1 MTRRMSAPSVSPR
14 LAQTHAITDAQA
26 LAVAA
31 RLPVAFA
38 QVKEDP
44 LIDAAALE
52 LATRHLDRPANVAMI
67 ASGGCTA
74 AYLLTQ
80 PLKIANLT
88 LIDANPAQLELSQK
102 KINFLTTPPTS
113 GETALHLLGHSQ
125 NLPDQATPA
134 LDYDGRFEHIFAI
147 MRRHLD
153 LAQTQDLL
161 QLYSPQA
168 QRDWLSQ
175 NPDFSNRLLAAL
187 DLTFS
192 QKNLTTLFGPLAT
205 SNAIQPF
212 STHFHQRTIWSIQ
225 NQPCASNYFLQQF
238 LTDCRGRPSAAPQ
251 WLREPWPAD
260 TSPQTQNSPQIQY
273 QNMTTDLALA
283 DTPDRYDL
291 IQLSNILDWLPPDD
305 IANTLRIAHA
315 ALQPNGV
322 LLVRQLNSRTD
333 LDAHIA
339 RAGYTLLPDLAA
351 RLHLEDRSFF
361 YRRLHIA
368 RKPGPDA

>member
-1 MTRRMSAPSVSPR
+1 MTRRMSALSVSPR

-44 LIDAAALE
+44 LIDAAALK
-52 LATRHLDRPANVAMI
+52 LATQHIDRPANVAMI

-80 PLKIANLT
+80 PPQIADLT
-88 LIDANPAQLELSQK
+88 LIDANPAQLELSEK
-102 KINFLTTPPTS
+102 KINFLTRRLTS
-113 GETALHLLGHSQ
+113 RETALHLLGHSH
-125 NLPDQATPA
+125 PDQTKPA
-134 LDYDGRFEHIFAI
+134 LDYNGRFEHIFAI
-147 MRRHLD
+147 MRRHLEP
-153 LAQTQDLL
+153 AQTQDLL
-161 QLYSPQA
+161 QLDSPQA

-175 NPDFSNRLLAAL
+175 NPDFSNRLQAAL
-187 DLTFS
+187 DLTFT

-205 SNAIQPF
+205 SNALQPF
-212 STHFHQRTIWSIQ
+212 SAHFHQRTIWSIQ

-238 LTDCRGRPSAAPQ
+238 LTDCRGRPSATPQ
-251 WLREPWPAD
+251 WLRESWPAD
-260 TSPQTQNSPQIQY
+260 TSPQTLTSTQIHY
-273 QNMTTDLALA
+273 KNTTTDLALA
-283 DTPDRYDL
+283 DTPNRYDL
-291 IQLSNILDWLPPDD
+291 IQLSNILDWLPPAD
-305 IANTLRIAHA
+305 IANTLRIAHN
-315 ALQPNGV
+315 ALKPNGV

-339 RAGYTLLPDLAA
+339 RADYTLLPDLAA